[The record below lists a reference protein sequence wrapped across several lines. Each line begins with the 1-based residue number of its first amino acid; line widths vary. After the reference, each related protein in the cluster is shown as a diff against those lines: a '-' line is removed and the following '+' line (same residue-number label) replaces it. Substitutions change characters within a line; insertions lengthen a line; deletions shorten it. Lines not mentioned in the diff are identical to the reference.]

1 MGVATLVKFGII
13 IGTVGFGASY
23 MDVFTDLIMTVK
35 TSLVSIELSGIDD
48 ALQREKAMTIDNK
61 VDPYPETQ
69 ENFNEF
75 MRKSFEDRGRDAAL
89 DQFQEFYIWRHR
101 PGNPAIDYVVACKGQ
116 DKTINTDD
124 DIIMTRDGPKRR
136 ISQSLEDVAATMST
150 EMGKAAERNEQ
161 QRANLESAISQL
173 EGEGGTGTADA
184 TAAAEEAASGAS
196 SVSEAATGLLGR
208 LKNLSQEVTNRL
220 NEATQEVSE
229 ERKQSLQGLGAG
241 SQPTPDTLDNP
252 DELLDTA
259 AEPDTSVDDD

>member
-1 MGVATLVKFGII
+1 MPHST
-13 IGTVGFGASY
+13 SSRN
-23 MDVFTDLIMTVK
+23 FTFSAI
-35 TSLVSIELSGIDD
+35 
-48 ALQREKAMTIDNK
+48 A
-61 VDPYPETQ
+61 
-69 ENFNEF
+69 
-75 MRKSFEDRGRDAAL
+75 
-89 DQFQEFYIWRHR
+89 
-101 PGNPAIDYVVACKGQ
+101 AIDYVVACKGQ

-161 QRANLESAISQL
+161 QRANLESAISEL

-241 SQPTPDTLDNP
+241 SQPTPDNPDNP